1 MTETPR
7 RGDASLKEKA
17 GVRFIS
23 ALVILLVVIVL
34 STLWLLISAQ
44 ETTEE
49 AVYNLSEIYLE
60 ELSRQ
65 RANQFTD
72 TLDSLLQQLSTTIH
86 ALRTSDAASE
96 TDLRAFI
103 RQMKELNDYEFFA
116 LTDEEGTV
124 YTERATLSNGALP
137 ELLGGA
143 FTEPVVS
150 LDRKSVV

>member
-72 TLDSLLQQLSTTIH
+72 TLDSLLQQL
-86 ALRTSDAASE
+86 
-96 TDLRAFI
+96 
-103 RQMKELNDYEFFA
+103 
-116 LTDEEGTV
+116 
-124 YTERATLSNGALP
+124 
-137 ELLGGA
+137 
-143 FTEPVVS
+143 
-150 LDRKSVV
+150 